1 MLHRPWKMLL
11 IAIAIFALL
20 SGTAFSADPQ
30 SPSTLDRIVRE
41 ALENNE
47 DLKAAKARWQM
58 FERKILPAGS
68 LEDPTVSLGL
78 VNYPVD
84 SFEDDV
90 TPMTGKDIKISQKF
104 PFPGTLSTKSEVA
117 DQQARWYKGVYE
129 DSRLKVA
136 RNARELYYQLFYLK
150 NAEAVTE
157 KNLNLLD
164 DFIRLTETR
173 YEVGKGLQQDVLKAQ
188 VERSRLTDKLFSL
201 QQQKLSARA
210 DLNALLARSESKP
223 FDLPGS
229 LELTQVEAEPEELQ
243 KLPQEHRPLFRAYSS
258 LIGRY
263 EAQKDL
269 ARLDYRP
276 DFTVWAGYRF
286 RENSPMDPVDGDDFV
301 SAGVTFNLPIY
312 RKKIDE
318 TYAEA
323 ESGIAMAN
331 RQYGEFRNRL
341 QASIHDGYAKM
352 ERSRKQALLYETGI
366 IPQARQAFEST
377 QSAYQVGKVDFL
389 SVVDALMTL
398 YRYEMEYY
406 RALSV
411 HERSVAR
418 LEAEIGT
425 SLPTDSSSDALQ

>member
-11 IAIAIFALL
+11 IAIAIIALL

-30 SPSTLDRIVRE
+30 SQSPLDRIVRE
-41 ALENNE
+41 ALESNE

-68 LEDPTVSLGL
+68 LEDPTLSLGL

-84 SFEDDV
+84 SFDDDV

-104 PFPGTLSTKSEVA
+104 PFPGTLSAKSEMA

-136 RNARELYYQLFYLK
+136 RKARELYYQLFYLDR
-150 NAEAVTE
+150 AEAVTE

-164 DFIRLTETR
+164 DFIRLTQTR

-201 QQQKLSARA
+201 QQQKLSTRA
-210 DLNALLARSESKP
+210 DLNALLARSESKT
-223 FDLPGS
+223 FDLPES

-243 KLPQEHRPLFRAYSS
+243 ELPQEHRPLFRAYTS

-263 EAQKDL
+263 EAQKGL

-286 RENSPMDPVDGDDFV
+286 RESSPMDPVDGDDFV

-312 RKKIDE
+312 RKKLDE

-411 HERSVAR
+411 HEKSVAR

-425 SLPTDSSSDALQ
+425 SLPTDSLNDSLK